1 MGSAAA
7 SSVGLMWPP
16 TPKESLSCSRVS
28 VCFFSRPQEEV
39 GVPPAEENVGDDL
52 LDRGVILGLR
62 TGQKN
67 VLVYDEA
74 ADGFDALRRKGLAA

>member
-1 MGSAAA
+1 MQP
-7 SSVGLMWPP
+7 GLRLLFQP
-16 TPKESLSCSRVS
+16 
-28 VCFFSRPQEEV
+28 PQEEV
-39 GVPPAEENVGDDL
+39 GVPPSEEDIGDDL

>member
-1 MGSAAA
+1 MQP
-7 SSVGLMWPP
+7 GLRLLFQP
-16 TPKESLSCSRVS
+16 
-28 VCFFSRPQEEV
+28 PQEKV
-39 GVPPAEENVGDDL
+39 GVPPAEENIGDDL

-62 TGQKN
+62 TGQKK